1 MVERRRNPG
10 RGVVAHFALLREP
23 RLDVVRVGRGVE
35 ILQVAGGAGRIFQAV
50 ISIDVALRTLQPDMR
65 PGQRKPGRCVI
76 KGCIRPGNSRVARVA
91 SLREPRLY
99 VVGVS
104 RGLEILQVTGRASTA
119 GQTVIPVY
127 VTL

>member
-1 MVERRRNPG
+1 VVERRRNPG
-10 RGVVAHFALLREP
+10 RDVVAHFALLGEP
-23 RLDVVRVGRGVE
+23 RLDVVRVGRSAE
-35 ILQVAGGAGRIFQAV
+35 ILQVAGGAGRTVQAV
-50 ISIDVALRTLQPDMR
+50 ISIDVALRTLQRDMR

-76 KGCIRPGNSRVARVA
+76 EGCVRPGDSRVARVA
-91 SLREPRLY
+91 SLRESRLY

-104 RGLEILQVTGRASTA
+104 RGLEILQVTGRARTA